1 MHFNFSTIAVVLAA
15 MSVAV
20 EAAPKGGRGRA
31 RVKQGAKDHAGDV
44 AGGIATGAGF
54 IPSTAGKHV
63 MHNCCI
69 NSGGWTYNPDAV
81 ELTKKVCKNFTS
93 AQWYNNACTEAAGS
107 EPISGDSFYSAC
119 KAAKPDG
126 GDNVGAGYRA
136 TC

>member
-1 MHFNFSTIAVVLAA
+1 MRGSSRVPKTTPATSLVVSPLALDSSHRLLA
-15 MSVAV
+15 SKSNAQPYP
-20 EAAPKGGRGRA
+20 AAISELMVRLR
-31 RVKQGAKDHAGDV
+31 
-44 AGGIATGAGF
+44 
-54 IPSTAGKHV
+54 HV

-119 KAAKPDG
+119 KAAKPEG
-126 GDNVGAGYRA
+126 GDTIGAGYRA

>member
-1 MHFNFSTIAVVLAA
+1 VPKTTLATSLVVSPLALDSSHRLLA
-15 MSVAV
+15 SKSNAQPSP
-20 EAAPKGGRGRA
+20 AAISKLTVRLR
-31 RVKQGAKDHAGDV
+31 
-44 AGGIATGAGF
+44 
-54 IPSTAGKHV
+54 HV

-119 KAAKPDG
+119 KAAKPEG
-126 GDNVGAGYRA
+126 GDTIGAGYRA